1 MFQEGVGASHTPL
14 RIIQLFYIIIVV
26 ITIDNR
32 IIANIARI
40 GKIGVARQEKWQL
53 QFTIVNSRTVRTWA
67 HSYS

>member
-1 MFQEGVGASHTPL
+1 MFQEGVGVSHTSL

-40 GKIGVARQEKWQL
+40 GKIGGGAARNL
-53 QFTIVNSRTVRTWA
+53 NDFLHDR
-67 HSYS
+67 